1 MTTATG
7 NFEITSM
14 GEDTYQELEGDAK
27 LTRATG
33 TQRFTGDIEGEGS
46 VEWLMCYLPGGG
58 ARFLGLQRIAGSIGD
73 RKGSC
78 VIEAVGNFD
87 GRQSRGTWRVIEG
100 SSSGELSGLRGEGS
114 FQAASGPT
122 ASYTLEYELG

>member
-1 MTTATG
+1 VTMATG
-7 NFEITSM
+7 TFEITSM
-14 GEDTYQELEGDAK
+14 GEDTYLELEGDAK
-27 LTRATG
+27 LTRAYG
-33 TQRFTGDIEGEGS
+33 TQRFTGDIEGQGS

-73 RKGSC
+73 RQGSC

-87 GRQSRGTWRVIEG
+87 GSQSSGTWRVIEG

-122 ASYTLEYELG
+122 ASYTLEYELR